1 MSKQAARQ
9 RAIAAALKRFED
21 FTGMSGEVVGSLHI
35 EPFKEGEP
43 LVVIGDLEA
52 LAYTTV
58 RNGVEES
65 YQHEF
70 RKSSRPVLAC
80 SHDGSRLFL
89 LAGSYKFTSRGIEDR

>member
-9 RAIAAALKRFED
+9 RAIEAALKRFED
-21 FTGMSGEVVGSLHI
+21 FTGMSGEVVGSI
-35 EPFKEGEP
+35 EVPEVQEGEP

-52 LAYTTV
+52 VAYTTV
-58 RNGVEES
+58 RNGVTES

>member
-9 RAIAAALKRFED
+9 RQVEAALKRFED
-21 FTGMSGEVVGSLHI
+21 FTGMSGEVVGSLQVPNLG
-35 EPFKEGEP
+35 EDEP
-43 LVVIGDLEA
+43 LVVIGDCEA
-52 LAYTTV
+52 IAYRTV

-70 RKSSRPVLAC
+70 RPSSRPVLCC
-80 SHDGSRLFL
+80 SFDGSRLFL